1 MIWHYFLLVAHSP
14 ARLFLSARL
23 FKFISQIGPRRL
35 PISWCSKQPKR
46 KFIANGRANLR
57 VPLKY
62 LSDFPVTRKN
72 AVPTAKADAT
82 TRGMVS
88 RPDSLAL
95 LRAARLEET
104 EGDMEFWGYLA
115 KVAKYRAW
123 QLI

>member
-1 MIWHYFLLVAHSP
+1 M
-14 ARLFLSARL
+14 
-23 FKFISQIGPRRL
+23 
-35 PISWCSKQPKR
+35 
-46 KFIANGRANLR
+46 
-57 VPLKY
+57 
-62 LSDFPVTRKN
+62 
-72 AVPTAKADAT
+72 PTAKADAT